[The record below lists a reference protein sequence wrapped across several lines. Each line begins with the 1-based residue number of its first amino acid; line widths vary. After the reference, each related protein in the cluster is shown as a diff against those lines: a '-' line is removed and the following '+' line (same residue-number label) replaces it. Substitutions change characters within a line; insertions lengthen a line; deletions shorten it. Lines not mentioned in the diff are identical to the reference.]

1 MRDVADLRKVHT
13 VSRKTERLV
22 NLTIAL
28 LATKRYLTKSEI
40 FRTVDGYEGTPES
53 KERMF
58 ERDKDDLR
66 NLGIMIEVGTFDP
79 LFEDESGYRI
89 KPENY
94 QFQLGDLDSKDIA
107 LLSLAAEA
115 WRGAALNSS
124 ALSALI
130 KLHAIGIE
138 TDAEALPD
146 LAPAII
152 SKDANLALAI
162 SAITSR
168 TVISFTYLSETLK
181 EENRV
186 LEPYAVASR
195 YGHWYLFGMD
205 LDRKDL
211 RSFRLDRIQG
221 ALSTKGRAGNY
232 EIPQSFS
239 VESHLLES
247 RSQQSAELYLRS
259 GRALALRTRSTEI
272 FDKKAP
278 LGWERVSIEYRD
290 QERMAEEILW
300 YAEDAV
306 VLKPESLRTSV
317 IESLQ
322 AGVIRYG

>member
-1 MRDVADLRKVHT
+1 M
-13 VSRKTERLV
+13 SRKTERLV

-66 NLGIMIEVGTFDP
+66 NLGIVIEVGTFDP

-94 QFQLGDLDSKDIA
+94 QFQLGELDSKDIA

-115 WRGAALNSS
+115 WRGAALDSS
-124 ALSALI
+124 ALSALV

-138 TDAEALPD
+138 TDAEAVPD
-146 LAPAII
+146 LAPSII
-152 SKDANLALAI
+152 SKDVNLAVAI
-162 SAITSR
+162 SGITSR
-168 TVISFTYLSETLK
+168 TVISFTYLSEDLK
-181 EENRV
+181 EDSRAI
-186 LEPYAVASR
+186 EPYAVASR

-221 ALSTKGRAGNY
+221 AIATKGRAGSY
-232 EIPQSFS
+232 EIPESFS
-239 VESHLLES
+239 VENHLLES
-247 RSQQSAELYLRS
+247 RSEQRAELYLRS

-272 FDKKAP
+272 SDEKAP
-278 LGWERVSIEYRD
+278 LGWERVVLEFRD

-300 YAEDAV
+300 YAEDVV
-306 VLKPESLRTSV
+306 VLNPESLRSS
-317 IESLQ
+317 IIQSLHS
-322 AGVIRYG
+322 GVARYG

>member
-1 MRDVADLRKVHT
+1 M
-13 VSRKTERLV
+13 SRKTERLV

-66 NLGIMIEVGTFDP
+66 NLGIVIEVGTFDP

-115 WRGAALNSS
+115 WRGAALDSS
-124 ALSALI
+124 ALSALV

-152 SKDANLALAI
+152 SKDTNLASAI

-168 TVISFTYLSETLK
+168 TVISFSYLSESLQ
-181 EENRV
+181 EESRV

-211 RSFRLDRIQG
+211 RSFRLDRVLG
-221 ALSTKGRAGNY
+221 SLSTKGRAGSY
-232 EIPQSFS
+232 EIPKTFS
-239 VESHLLES
+239 VESHLLET
-247 RSQQSAELYLRS
+247 RTQQIAQLYLRS
-259 GRALALRTRSTEI
+259 GRALALRARSTEI
-272 FDKKAP
+272 ADEKAP
-278 LGWERVSIEYRD
+278 VGWDRVKIQYQD

-300 YAEDAV
+300 YAEDVV
-306 VLKPESLRTSV
+306 VLEPDFLRNSI

>member
-1 MRDVADLRKVHT
+1 VLT

-66 NLGIMIEVGTFDP
+66 NLGIVIEVGTFDP

-94 QFQLGDLDSKDIA
+94 QFQLGDLDSKDIS

-115 WRGAALNSS
+115 WRGAALDTS
-124 ALSALI
+124 ALSALV

-138 TDAEALPD
+138 TDAESLPD
-146 LAPAII
+146 LAPAVL
-152 SKDANLALAI
+152 SKDANLAGAI
-162 SAITSR
+162 SAINTR
-168 TVISFTYLSETLK
+168 TLISFSYLSESLQ

-211 RSFRLDRIQG
+211 RSFRLDRISG
-221 ALSTKGRAGNY
+221 SLSTKGRPGSY
-232 EIPQSFS
+232 EIPTGFS
-239 VESHLLES
+239 VESHLLET
-247 RSQQSAELYLRS
+247 RSKQNAELYLRS
-259 GRALALRTRSTEI
+259 GRALGLRNRSEEI
-272 FDKKAP
+272 ADKGAP
-278 LGWERVSIEYRD
+278 TGWQRFIISYQD
-290 QERMAEEILW
+290 QERLIEEILW
-300 YAEDAV
+300 YADDAV
-306 VLKPESLRTSV
+306 VIKPEAIKLSV
-317 IESLQ
+317 IDRLQ
-322 AGVIRYG
+322 SGIKRYG

>member
-1 MRDVADLRKVHT
+1 M
-13 VSRKTERLV
+13 SRKTERLV

-66 NLGIMIEVGTFDP
+66 NLGIVIEVGTFDP

-94 QFQLGDLDSKDIA
+94 QFQLGELDSKDIA

-115 WRGAALNSS
+115 WRGAALDSS
-124 ALSALI
+124 ALSALV

-138 TDAEALPD
+138 TDPETLPD

-152 SKDANLALAI
+152 SKDMNLALAI

-168 TVISFTYLSETLK
+168 TVISFTYLSETLQ
-181 EENRV
+181 EESRV
-186 LEPYAVASR
+186 LEPFAVSSK

-211 RSFRLDRIQG
+211 RSFRLDRILG
-221 ALSTKGRAGNY
+221 ALSTKGRSGSY
-232 EIPQSFS
+232 EIPDTFS
-239 VESHLLES
+239 VEGHLLET
-247 RSQQSAELYLRS
+247 RSQQMAELYLRS
-259 GRALALRTRSTEI
+259 GRALALRGRSSEVV
-272 FDKKAP
+272 DKKAP
-278 LGWERVSIEYRD
+278 IGWERVCIEYRD
-290 QERMAEEILW
+290 QERMVEEILW
-300 YAEDAV
+300 YGEDAV
-306 VLKPESLRTSV
+306 VLKPEPLRASV
-317 IESLQ
+317 IESLR
-322 AGVIRYG
+322 AGEIRYG

>member
-1 MRDVADLRKVHT
+1 M
-13 VSRKTERLV
+13 SRKTERLV

-66 NLGIMIEVGTFDP
+66 NLGIAIEVGTFDP

-94 QFQLGDLDSKDIA
+94 QFQLGELDSKDIA

-115 WRGAALNSS
+115 WRGAALDTS
-124 ALSALI
+124 ALSALV

-138 TDAEALPD
+138 TDAESLPD
-146 LAPAII
+146 LAPAVL
-152 SKDANLALAI
+152 SKDANLAGAI
-162 SAITSR
+162 SAINSR
-168 TVISFTYLSETLK
+168 IVISFSYLSESLQ
-181 EENRV
+181 EESRV

-211 RSFRLDRIQG
+211 RSFRLDRISG
-221 ALSTKGRAGNY
+221 AISTKGRAGGY
-232 EIPQSFS
+232 EIPANFT
-239 VESHLLES
+239 VEGHLLET
-247 RSQQSAELYLRS
+247 RTKQSAEIYLRS
-259 GRALALRTRSTEI
+259 GRALGLRNRSEEI
-272 FDKKAP
+272 QDKDSAN
-278 LGWERVSIEYRD
+278 GWQRFAITYQD
-290 QERMAEEILW
+290 QERLIEEILW
-300 YAEDAV
+300 YADDV
-306 VLKPESLRTSV
+306 VVIAPEVIRSSV
-317 IESLQ
+317 IDRLQ
-322 AGVIRYG
+322 SGVKRYG

>member
-1 MRDVADLRKVHT
+1 MLT

-40 FRTVDGYEGTPES
+40 FRTVDGYEGTAES

-66 NLGIMIEVGTFDP
+66 NLGIVIEVGTFDP

-94 QFQLGDLDSKDIA
+94 QFQLGDLDSKDIS

-115 WRGAALNSS
+115 WRGAALDTS
-124 ALSALI
+124 ALSALV

-138 TDAEALPD
+138 TDAESLPD
-146 LAPAII
+146 LAPAVL
-152 SKDANLALAI
+152 SKDANLAGAI
-162 SAITSR
+162 SAINSR
-168 TVISFTYLSETLK
+168 TLISFSYLSESLQ

-211 RSFRLDRIQG
+211 RSFRLDRISG
-221 ALSTKGRAGNY
+221 SLSTKGRPGSY
-232 EIPQSFS
+232 EIPTSFS
-239 VESHLLES
+239 VESHLLET
-247 RSQQSAELYLRS
+247 RSKQNAELYLRS
-259 GRALALRTRSTEI
+259 GRALGLRNRSEEI
-272 FDKKAP
+272 ADKGAP
-278 LGWERVSIEYRD
+278 TGWQRFIVSYQD
-290 QERMAEEILW
+290 QERLIEEILW
-300 YAEDAV
+300 YADDAV
-306 VLKPESLRTSV
+306 VIKPEAIKLSV
-317 IESLQ
+317 IDRLQ
-322 AGVIRYG
+322 SGVKRYG